1 MSFHCGWM
9 PRFLTLRNEAYRVLL
24 STLPVGHAPDLAV
37 ARVGPRECACTAVQ
51 VASPVPDTPTP
62 ALYGVV
68 TEAMEAASGIAKP
81 LDWRREL
88 QRRKAALH
96 AHDDDDGTDE
106 PVWLRKRREKA
117 QSARTEM
124 RRVSREEAAT

>member
-1 MSFHCGWM
+1 MHHHDACMS
-9 PRFLTLRNEAYRVLL
+9 T
-24 STLPVGHAPDLAV
+24 
-37 ARVGPRECACTAVQ
+37 VQ
-51 VASPVPDTPTP
+51 VVSPVPDTPTP

-68 TEAMEAASGIAKP
+68 TEAMDAASGTAKP

-106 PVWLRKRREKA
+106 PVWLRKRCEKA